1 MGENTLNSVALELLS
16 NLLDNI
22 GDIVVCGSF
31 SDDAL
36 GGLETVPC
44 GENNVSLGAS
54 DWLVTDN
61 NSGGGVR
68 SIAIEVGSANA
79 AQKDFYNMTLS
90 HCILKISNTKFHCAL
105 KHLLKTN
112 RLTSWQRRLQRE

>member
-1 MGENTLNSVALELLS
+1 VGKNTLNSVALELLS

-68 SIAIEVGSANA
+68 SIAIEVGSANDLGNVA
-79 AQKDFYNMTLS
+79 FSENDTLV
-90 HCILKISNTKFHCAL
+90 HEG
-105 KHLLKTN
+105 
-112 RLTSWQRRLQRE
+112 REMAHDMVD